1 MSHVWRLC
9 QRQIFEVMSY
19 QEKKSLSNLIV
30 RKSVI
35 LILPFKSHV
44 SQKLDHEISVT
55 QVIGKTKLSLDTVL
69 VL

>member
-30 RKSVI
+30 RKSGNPDTTLQITRIV
-35 LILPFKSHV
+35 
-44 SQKLDHEISVT
+44 EIGS
-55 QVIGKTKLSLDTVL
+55 
-69 VL
+69 